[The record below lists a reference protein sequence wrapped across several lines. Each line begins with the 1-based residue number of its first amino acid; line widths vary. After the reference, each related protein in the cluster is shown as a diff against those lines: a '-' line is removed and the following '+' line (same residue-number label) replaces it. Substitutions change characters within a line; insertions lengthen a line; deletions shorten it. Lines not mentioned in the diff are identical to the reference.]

1 MSKNWIPTIGL
12 EVHAQLK
19 TKTKLFCRCK
29 NEFGLSPNSAT
40 CPVCLGMP
48 GALPILNKTAIEY
61 AIRAGLSV
69 KCTINQTSVFAR
81 KNYFYPDLPKGYQ
94 ISQFEHPICTKG
106 ILPLPKGDVRITR
119 IHVEEDAGKLLH
131 GDSALNKGSGSL
143 VDLNRSGVPLIEIV
157 SEPDVKD
164 SDHAVEY
171 LKTLRG
177 ILRYI
182 DVCDGNME
190 EGSLRCDANVS
201 VRPEGQEKY
210 GTRVEI
216 KNINSFRF
224 VQRAIDFEIQRQI
237 QTIEAGEAVVQE
249 TRLWNPD
256 KMVTVS
262 MRSKEEANDYRY
274 FPEPDLKP
282 LTVQE
287 SWISEI
293 KSTMPELPE
302 ARKIRYMET
311 YKLPEYDAGVI
322 TADKDIANYFEKA
335 LSIYSTNDAAKIK
348 KMSNLLMSEVLRLV
362 NEQDI
367 TIDKIKITPEHFAEV
382 LKLIDAGTISGK
394 IAKEIFDDMA
404 QTGESPKTIVEKK
417 GLSQISNTD
426 EIRSVLQKIIQA
438 NPSQHS
444 EYKGGKEK
452 LFGYF
457 VGLAM
462 KETKGKANPAM
473 VNEILKEELKK

>member
-1 MSKNWIPTIGL
+1 MTNYVPTIGL

-19 TKTKLFCRCK
+19 TNTKLFCRCK
-29 NEFGLSPNSAT
+29 NVFGLDPNTAT

-48 GALPILNKTAIEY
+48 GALPTLNKKAVEY
-61 AIRAGLSV
+61 AIKAGLSV
-69 KCTINQTSVFAR
+69 KCTIQINSVFAR

-94 ISQFEHPICTKG
+94 ISQYELPICTDG
-106 ILPLPKGDVRITR
+106 ILKISKGDVRIQR
-119 IHVEEDAGKLLH
+119 IHMEEDAGKLLH
-131 GDSALNKGSGSL
+131 GDSVLNKGSGSL
-143 VDLNRSGVPLIEIV
+143 VDLNRAGVPLIEIV
-157 SEPDVKD
+157 SHPDIKD
-164 SDHAVEY
+164 SEHAVEY
-171 LKTLRG
+171 LKTLRS

-216 KNINSFRF
+216 KNINSFKF
-224 VQRAIDFEIQRQI
+224 VQRAIDFEIERQI
-237 QTIEAGEAVVQE
+237 QTIEAGEKVVQE

-256 KMVTVS
+256 KMITAS

-282 LTVQE
+282 LVLEE
-287 SWISEI
+287 SWIQDI
-293 KSTMPELPE
+293 KSNMPELSE
-302 ARKIRYMET
+302 AKKLRYMET

-335 LSIYSTNDAAKIK
+335 LSLYGSNDNAKIK
-348 KMSNLLMSEVLRLV
+348 KASNLLMSEVLRLV
-362 NEQDI
+362 NELDT
-367 TIDKIKITPEHFAEV
+367 TIEQIKITPEHFTEV
-382 LKLIDAGTISGK
+382 LQLIDAGTISGK
-394 IAKEIFDDMA
+394 IAKDVFDDVA
-404 QTGESPKTIVEKK
+404 QSGSSPKSIIEKK
-417 GLSQISNTD
+417 GMAQISNTD
-426 EIRSVLQKIIQA
+426 EIRAAIQKIIQA
-438 NPSQHS
+438 NPSQAS

-452 LFGYF
+452 LFGFF
-457 VGLAM
+457 VGLTM

-473 VNEILKEELKK
+473 VNELLKEELSK

>member
-1 MSKNWIPTIGL
+1 MTHYVPTIGL

-19 TKTKLFCRCK
+19 TNTKLFCRCK
-29 NEFGLSPNSAT
+29 NEFGLDPNTAT

-48 GALPILNKTAIEY
+48 GALPTLNQKAVEFAIK
-61 AIRAGLSV
+61 AGFSV
-69 KCTINQTSVFAR
+69 KCTIQTNSVFAR

-94 ISQFEHPICTKG
+94 ISQYELPICTNG
-106 ILPLPKGDVRITR
+106 IMKLPKGDVRITR
-119 IHVEEDAGKLLH
+119 IHMEEDAGKLLH
-131 GDSALNKGSGSL
+131 GDSVLNKGSGSL
-143 VDLNRSGVPLIEIV
+143 VDLNRAGVPLIEIV
-157 SEPDVKD
+157 SEPDIKD
-164 SDHAVEY
+164 SEHAVEY
-171 LKTLRG
+171 LKNLRA

-216 KNINSFRF
+216 KNINSFKF
-224 VQRAIDFEIQRQI
+224 VQRAIDFEIERQI
-237 QTIEAGEAVVQE
+237 QTIESGQAVVQE

-256 KMVTVS
+256 KMVTAS

-274 FPEPDLKP
+274 FPEPDLRP
-282 LTVQE
+282 LVLDPAWVE
-287 SWISEI
+287 DIRS
-293 KSTMPELPE
+293 KMPELPE
-302 ARKIRYMET
+302 ARRDRYIET

-335 LSIYSTNDAAKIK
+335 LSLYGSADTAKIK
-348 KMSNLLMSEVLRLV
+348 KASNLLMSEVLRLV
-362 NEQDI
+362 NEHET
-367 TIDKIKITPEHFAEV
+367 TIDQMKITPEHFTEV

-394 IAKEIFDDMA
+394 IAKEVFDEVA
-404 QTGESPKTIVEKK
+404 QSGASPKSVIEKK

-426 EIRSVLQKIIQA
+426 EIRAAIQKIIQA
-438 NPSQHS
+438 NASQAA
-444 EYKGGKEK
+444 EYKSGKEK
-452 LFGYF
+452 LFGFF
-457 VGLAM
+457 VGQAM

-473 VNEILKEELKK
+473 VNEILKEELMK